1 MAKGDDIEDRLI
13 KFAVRIIKLC
23 ANLPDIPEGRHI
35 RGQLNRSGTAP
46 APNYSEAR
54 GAESTRDFIHKL
66 GICLK
71 ELNETRVWL
80 FIILRSEMIPGAR
93 LTDLIQECEE
103 LAKIISSSIKTS
115 KEGRRSH

>member
-13 KFAVRIIKLC
+13 KFAVRVIKLC
-23 ANLPDIPEGRHI
+23 ANLPDTSEGRHV

-80 FIILRSEMIPGAR
+80 LIISRSEMLPSAR
-93 LTDLIQECEE
+93 LTNLTQECEE
-103 LAKIISSSIKTS
+103 LAKIISSSIKTA
-115 KEGRRSH
+115 KEGRQSH

>member
-1 MAKGDDIEDRLI
+1 MAKGDNIEERLI
-13 KFAVRIIKLC
+13 NFAVRVIKLC
-23 ANLPDIPEGRHI
+23 TNLPDTSEGRHV

-46 APNYSEAR
+46 APHYSEAR

-71 ELNETRVWL
+71 ELNESKVWL
-80 FIILRSEMIPGAR
+80 LIILHSEMLAATR
-93 LTDLIQECEE
+93 LTDIIGECDE
-103 LAKIISSSIKTS
+103 LAKIISSSIKTA

>member
-1 MAKGDDIEDRLI
+1 MAKGDDIEERLI
-13 KFAVRIIKLC
+13 NFAVRVLKVWV
-23 ANLPDIPEGRHI
+23 NLPDTPEGRHV

-71 ELNETRVWL
+71 ELNESRIWL
-80 FIILRSEMIPGAR
+80 LIIVRSGMVSEHLLQAL
-93 LTDLIQECEE
+93 LTECAE
-103 LAKIISSSIKTS
+103 LAKIINS
-115 KEGRRSH
+115 